1 MLITTGQQRPLES
14 DRGMVGS
21 RVAQACGGGNHMN
34 KTKVAIIGCGTIAN
48 AAHGPSY
55 GRNPDVDIA
64 WCVDLIPER
73 AQALAEKFGDKNT
86 KTSQDFREAIADP
99 EVFCV
104 SLCVP
109 NYLHAPMTIAC
120 LEAGKHVLCEKPAA
134 MNYAEA
140 VSMKE
145 AADRNHRILNIGV
158 VNRFNTAV
166 TKVRDL
172 ISAGDLGEV
181 YHVYCSFRS
190 YRSIPGLGGPFTTK
204 ELAGGGVLIDWG
216 VHFLDLINY
225 CIGAPAMKSATA
237 ATYNKLGK
245 DMPAYVFTNM
255 WAGPPDYSGTCDVEE
270 FITGMVRTEGPTITL
285 NGAWAQNIDENAM
298 FVEFLG
304 TKGGI
309 KLEYGQN
316 FTFYA
321 TQHGMLTKT
330 TPAFNMADMFY
341 DELDAFIKCAAG
353 NEKIRSNIDEVLLT
367 AQMMDALYRSAD
379 TGREISVET

>member
-1 MLITTGQQRPLES
+1 
-14 DRGMVGS
+14 
-21 RVAQACGGGNHMN
+21 MN

-145 AADRNHRILNIGV
+145 AADQIG
-158 VNRFNTAV
+158 RA
-166 TKVRDL
+166 
-172 ISAGDLGEV
+172 
-181 YHVYCSFRS
+181 HV
-190 YRSIPGLGGPFTTK
+190 
-204 ELAGGGVLIDWG
+204 
-216 VHFLDLINY
+216 
-225 CIGAPAMKSATA
+225 
-237 ATYNKLGK
+237 
-245 DMPAYVFTNM
+245 
-255 WAGPPDYSGTCDVEE
+255 
-270 FITGMVRTEGPTITL
+270 
-285 NGAWAQNIDENAM
+285 
-298 FVEFLG
+298 
-304 TKGGI
+304 
-309 KLEYGQN
+309 
-316 FTFYA
+316 
-321 TQHGMLTKT
+321 
-330 TPAFNMADMFY
+330 
-341 DELDAFIKCAAG
+341 
-353 NEKIRSNIDEVLLT
+353 
-367 AQMMDALYRSAD
+367 
-379 TGREISVET
+379 